1 MRLRAGG
8 LSAIALL
15 QKMHLRLRCFCL
27 FAFTE
32 LTLLMHRI
40 GTFEK
45 RAMRLR
51 AGGLSAIALFQKVH
65 LRLRLLCLFAFTKL
79 ALLVHRI
86 GVPAK
91 SAIWLMFFVAY
102 LRAPD
107 LRFGTLRMNTLVW
120 HDMNRCLFT
129 RWAWKHQ
136 QWAQTWKFPSR
147 GST

>member
-1 MRLRAGG
+1 MDIRNSAMHELIPGGRDSKDAKGRQKAGG
-8 LSAIALL
+8 EGQA
-15 QKMHLRLRCFCL
+15 HF
-27 FAFTE
+27 
-32 LTLLMHRI
+32 
-40 GTFEK
+40 
-45 RAMRLR
+45 
-51 AGGLSAIALFQKVH
+51 VN
-65 LRLRLLCLFAFTKL
+65 
-79 ALLVHRI
+79 V
-86 GVPAK
+86 
-91 SAIWLMFFVAY
+91 FVAY